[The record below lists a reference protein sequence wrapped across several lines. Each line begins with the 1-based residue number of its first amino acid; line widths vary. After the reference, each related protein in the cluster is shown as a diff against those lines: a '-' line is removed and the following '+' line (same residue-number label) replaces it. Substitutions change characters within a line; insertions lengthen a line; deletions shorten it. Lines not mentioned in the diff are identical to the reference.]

1 MNSLL
6 LTVFALVPV
15 MIGPLPAEE
24 HTLTVTLCGSGE
36 VIEIGLGSPA
46 PDDGKGDCH
55 QSGCHAGCSR
65 KKIDRGQ

>member
-6 LTVFALVPV
+6 LAVSALVPA

-24 HTLTVTLCGSGE
+24 RTLTVTLCGSGK
-36 VIEIGLGSPA
+36 VIEIDLGDPA
-46 PDDGKGDCH
+46 PVDGEGACH